1 MDDDY
6 VPKSGKKPAEPDDS
20 EDDDPDVWKCRHCTL
35 KNKLPDYRC
44 TVCEKMDNK
53 AFDKYYDRKYKM
65 KASSYNYG
73 NSSYSK
79 YGSSGGKYGTSYTSA
94 YSSPLTSSTSTWTC
108 RYCNAEIKLYTYWD
122 QCKRARNKWDKNNSH
137 CVKCLKNTENN
148 DPLCSLCER

>member
-94 YSSPLTSSTSTWTC
+94 YTSPSISSSTWTC
-108 RYCNAEIKLYTYWD
+108 RYCNVEIKLYTY
-122 QCKRARNKWDKNNSH
+122 
-137 CVKCLKNTENN
+137 
-148 DPLCSLCER
+148 

>member
-1 MDDDY
+1 MDDVYD
-6 VPKSGKKPAEPDDS
+6 PKSDKQPAEPEDS

-79 YGSSGGKYGTSYTSA
+79 YGSSGDKYGSSGDKYGSSGGKYGTSYTSA
-94 YSSPLTSSTSTWTC
+94 YTSPSISSSTWTC
-108 RYCNAEIKLYTYWD
+108 RYCNVEIKLYTY
-122 QCKRARNKWDKNNSH
+122 
-137 CVKCLKNTENN
+137 
-148 DPLCSLCER
+148 